1 MNAAIAYIVF
11 SRWSGLEMV
20 GPVGAGG
27 HNGSVAQRRGAS
39 IARWF
44 LAVHTT
50 LLFVGAIVV
59 FGLLVLDARSTAQTH
74 AAKESTDLAATVAE
88 ASLVI
93 DTVARAHADAATDR
107 AGSVA
112 EASGVLQPYAERVM
126 EATEI
131 DYLTVMD
138 TDRTRYTHRNEW
150 QIGRAFVGSTAPAL
164 RGESFTEVYDGTLGP
179 SVRAVV
185 PVVADDG
192 EVVGM
197 VSAGVTLD
205 RLWDSIVPRLVIVG
219 IGTLLAFGAGAVA
232 AALLARRL
240 DRITESKGPDE
251 LAHLFT
257 AHEAVLHSVEE
268 GMLLV
273 EDGTVVLAND
283 EALRLLG
290 VPDLAAPFA
299 VADPRLS
306 PAVRDVLGGDTPEG
320 PVRVGDRVLL
330 VGRDAAAASGRNV
343 GEVISLRDRTELQ
356 RVTGELS
363 SVRTISEALRA
374 QTHDFSNR
382 LHTIATLI
390 ELGRS
395 DEALR
400 FVASER
406 DLGQRLTDRVVQ
418 AIEEPVIAALVLG
431 KAAQARERAVEM
443 HFETHLAPGTH
454 WLEPVDVVTVLG
466 NLIDNAIDAAAARAL
481 DDTTEPA
488 AEAWVEVYLANG
500 DDGSLV
506 FQVSDSGTGIADTD
520 RDRIFEH
527 GWSTKDATAGGR
539 GYGLALVRQVV
550 ESLGGDIEVSRGTG
564 TSAGAVFTVTLPRP
578 AAVAPRV
585 RATGTAGARVSRP

>member
-1 MNAAIAYIVF
+1 
-11 SRWSGLEMV
+11 
-20 GPVGAGG
+20 
-27 HNGSVAQRRGAS
+27 
-39 IARWF
+39 
-44 LAVHTT
+44 VHTT
-50 LLFVGAIVV
+50 LLFAGAVVV
-59 FGLLVLDARSTAQTH
+59 FGLLALDARSSAETH
-74 AAKESTDLAATVAE
+74 AAKESTDLAATVAAE
-88 ASLVI
+88 SLVI
-93 DTVARAHADAATDR
+93 STVAKAHEEAATDR
-107 AGSVA
+107 DGSVA
-112 EASGVLQPYAERVM
+112 EASGLLQPYAERVM
-126 EATEI
+126 ATTEI

-138 TDRTRYTHRNEW
+138 TDRTRYTHRNTW
-150 QIGRAFVGSTAPAL
+150 QIGQSFVGTIAPAL
-164 RGESFTEVYDGTLGP
+164 GGETFTEVYDGTLGP

-185 PVVADDG
+185 PVVSDDG

-283 EALRLLG
+283 EALRLLD
-290 VPDLAAPFA
+290 VPDLTAPFS
-299 VADPRLS
+299 VSDPRLS
-306 PAVRDVLGGDTPEG
+306 PAVHDVLAGTAPEG

-330 VGRDAAAASGRNV
+330 VARDTAAAAGRNV
-343 GEVISLRDRTELQ
+343 GEVVSLRDRTELQ

-454 WLEPVDVVTVLG
+454 WLEPVDVVTILG
-466 NLIDNAIDAAAARAL
+466 NLIDNAIDAASARAL
-481 DDTTEPA
+481 DSTDDTPE
-488 AEAWVEVYLANG
+488 EAWVEVYLANG

-506 FQVSDSGTGIADTD
+506 FQVSDSGPGIADD
-520 RDRIFEH
+520 DLDHIFEH
-527 GWSTKDATAGGR
+527 GWSTKATAAGGR

-550 ESLGGDIEVSRGTG
+550 ESLGGDIEVSSGTG
-564 TSAGAVFTVTLPRP
+564 ASGGAVFTVTLPRP
-578 AAVAPRV
+578 AVTRPDGEAAASPAVPPVDPAPS
-585 RATGTAGARVSRP
+585 AGVSGSANAPVSRP

>member
-1 MNAAIAYIVF
+1 M
-11 SRWSGLEMV
+11 
-20 GPVGAGG
+20 
-27 HNGSVAQRRGAS
+27 AQRRGAS

-44 LAVHTT
+44 LAVHTA
-50 LLFVGAIVV
+50 LLFAGAMVV

-74 AAKESTDLAATVAE
+74 AAKESTDLAATVATE
-88 ASLVI
+88 SLVI

-126 EATEI
+126 EATQI

-164 RGESFTEVYDGTLGP
+164 RGEKFTEVYDGTLGP

-185 PVVADDG
+185 PVVGDDG

-219 IGTLLAFGAGAVA
+219 VGTLLAFGAGAVA

-299 VADPRLS
+299 VADPCLS

-330 VGRDAAAASGRNV
+330 VGRDTAAASGRNV

-356 RVTGELS
+356 RITGELS
-363 SVRTISEALRA
+363 SVRTISDALRA

-466 NLIDNAIDAAAARAL
+466 NLIDNATDAAAARAL
-481 DDTTEPA
+481 DEATEPA
-488 AEAWVEVYLANG
+488 TEPAVEAWVEVYLANG

-506 FQVSDSGTGIADTD
+506 FQVSDSGSGIADAD

-527 GWSTKDATAGGR
+527 GWSTKDTTAGGR

-550 ESLGGDIEVSRGTG
+550 ESLGGDIEVSHGTD

-578 AAVAPRV
+578 TAVAPRA
-585 RATGTAGARVSRP
+585 RATGTTGAQVSGA

>member
-1 MNAAIAYIVF
+1 MARA
-11 SRWSGLEMV
+11 
-20 GPVGAGG
+20 G
-27 HNGSVAQRRGAS
+27 HNGAVAQRRGAS

-44 LAVHTT
+44 LAVHTA
-50 LLFVGAIVV
+50 LLFAGAVVV
-59 FGLLVLDARSTAQTH
+59 FGLLALDARSSAESR
-74 AAKESTDLAATVAE
+74 AAKESTNLAATVAAE
-88 ASLVI
+88 ALVI
-93 DTVARAHADAATDR
+93 DTVTRAHAAAETDR

-112 EASGVLQPYAERVM
+112 EASDALQPHAERVM
-126 EATEI
+126 AATGI

-138 TDRTRYTHRNEW
+138 TDRTRYTHRNTW
-150 QIGRAFVGSTAPAL
+150 QIGRAFIGSTAPAL
-164 RGESFTEVYDGTLGP
+164 GGESFTEVYDGTLGP

-185 PVVADDG
+185 PVVTDDG
-192 EVVGM
+192 EVVGL

-205 RLWDSIVPRLVIVG
+205 RLWDSIVRRLVIVG
-219 IGTLLAFGAGAVA
+219 IGTVLAFGTGAVA
-232 AALLARRL
+232 ATLLARRL

-268 GMLLV
+268 GMLLI
-273 EDGTVVLAND
+273 EAGTVVLAND
-283 EALRLLG
+283 EALRLLD
-290 VPDLAAPFA
+290 VPDLTAPFA

-306 PAVRDVLGGDTPEG
+306 PAVRDVLTGAAADG

-330 VGRDAAAASGRNV
+330 VGRDTTAAGRNV
-343 GEVISLRDRTELQ
+343 GEVVSLRDRTELQ

-400 FVASER
+400 FVAGER

-454 WLEPVDVVTVLG
+454 WVEPVDVVTVLG
-466 NLIDNAIDAAAARAL
+466 NLIDNGIDAAAARAL
-481 DDTTEPA
+481 QGGVDD
-488 AEAWVEVYLANG
+488 AWVEVYLANG

-506 FQVSDSGTGIADTD
+506 FQVSDSGAGVADTD
-520 RDRIFEH
+520 RDRIFDQ
-527 GWSTKDATAGGR
+527 GWSTKDTAAGGR

-550 ESLGGDIEVSRGTG
+550 ESLGGDIEVSGG
-564 TSAGAVFTVTLPRP
+564 SGAVFTVTLPHP
-578 AAVAPRV
+578 AAVPA
-585 RATGTAGARVSRP
+585 AGARVSGP

>member
-1 MNAAIAYIVF
+1 M
-11 SRWSGLEMV
+11 
-20 GPVGAGG
+20 
-27 HNGSVAQRRGAS
+27 AQRRGAS

-44 LAVHTT
+44 LAVHTV
-50 LLFVGAIVV
+50 LLFVGALVV

-74 AAKESTDLAATVAE
+74 AATESTDLAATVAAE
-88 ASLVI
+88 SRVI
-93 DTVARAHADAATDR
+93 DTVAQAHADAATDR

-112 EASGVLQPYAERVM
+112 RASRLLQPYAERVM
-126 EATEI
+126 ETTEI

-138 TDRTRYTHRNEW
+138 TDRTRYTHRNAW
-150 QIGRAFVGSTAPAL
+150 QIGQPFVGTIAPAL
-164 RGESFTEVYDGTLGP
+164 GGKAFTEVYVGTLGP

-219 IGTLLAFGAGAVA
+219 AGTLLAFGVGAVA

-283 EALRLLG
+283 EALRLLD
-290 VPDLAAPFA
+290 VPDLAAPFQ
-299 VADPRLS
+299 VTDPRLS
-306 PAVRDVLGGDTPEG
+306 PAVHDVLVGTAPEG

-330 VGRDAAAASGRNV
+330 VGRDTARVGAGRTV
-343 GEVISLRDRTELQ
+343 GEIVSLRDRTELQ

-454 WLEPVDVVTVLG
+454 WLEPVDVVTILG

-481 DDTTEPA
+481 GGGDGAPQ
-488 AEAWVEVYLANG
+488 EAWVEVYLANG

-506 FQVSDSGTGIADTD
+506 FQVSDSGPGIADAD
-520 RDRIFEH
+520 LEHIFEH
-527 GWSTKDATAGGR
+527 GWSTKDAAAGGR
-539 GYGLALVRQVV
+539 GYGLALVRQVA
-550 ESLGGDIEVSRGTG
+550 ESLGGDVEVSAGV
-564 TSAGAVFTVTLPRP
+564 GAVFTVTLPRP
-578 AAVAPRV
+578 PDVVPPAPP
-585 RATGTAGARVSRP
+585 ARVSGSVSRP

>member
-1 MNAAIAYIVF
+1 M
-11 SRWSGLEMV
+11 
-20 GPVGAGG
+20 
-27 HNGSVAQRRGAS
+27 AQRRGAS

-44 LAVHTT
+44 LAVHTA
-50 LLFVGAIVV
+50 LLFAGAVVV
-59 FGLLVLDARSTAQTH
+59 FGLLALDARSSAETH
-74 AAKESTDLAATVAE
+74 AEQESTDLAATIAAE
-88 ASLVI
+88 PLVI
-93 DTVARAHADAATDR
+93 DTVTRAHAAADGDR

-112 EASGVLQPYAERVM
+112 EASGRLQPHAEQVM
-126 EATEI
+126 AVTGI
-131 DYLTVMD
+131 DYLTIMD
-138 TDRTRYTHRNEW
+138 TDRTRYTHRNTW
-150 QIGRAFVGSTAPAL
+150 QIGRSFVGTTAPAL
-164 RGESFTEVYDGTLGP
+164 RGERFTEVYDGTLGP

-185 PVVADDG
+185 PVVAGDG
-192 EVVGM
+192 EVVGL

-205 RLWDSIVPRLVIVG
+205 RLRDSIVPRLLIVG
-219 IGTLLAFGAGAVA
+219 IGTLLAFGTGAVA
-232 AALLARRL
+232 ATLLARRL

-257 AHEAVLHSVEE
+257 AHEVVLHSVEE

-283 EALRLLG
+283 EALRLLD
-290 VPDLAAPFA
+290 VPDLSVPFA

-306 PAVRDVLGGDTPEG
+306 PAVRDVLCGAVPDG

-330 VGRDAAAASGRNV
+330 VGRDTAAAAGRNV
-343 GEVISLRDRTELQ
+343 GEIVSLRDRTELQ

-454 WLEPVDVVTVLG
+454 WVEPVDVVTVLG

-481 DDTTEPA
+481 AGTPD
-488 AEAWVEVYLANG
+488 EAWVEVYLANG

-506 FQVSDSGTGIADTD
+506 FQVSDSGAGIAQSDA
-520 RDRIFEH
+520 DRIFDH
-527 GWSTKDATAGGR
+527 GWSTKDAAAGGR

-550 ESLGGDIEVSRGTG
+550 ESLGGDIEVSQGTG
-564 TSAGAVFTVTLPRP
+564 PSAGAVFTVTLPRP
-578 AAVAPRV
+578 AAVAQQAPRERSV
-585 RATGTAGARVSRP
+585 PSAPSARVLGTVRP

>member
-1 MNAAIAYIVF
+1 M
-11 SRWSGLEMV
+11 
-20 GPVGAGG
+20 
-27 HNGSVAQRRGAS
+27 AQRRGAS

-44 LAVHTT
+44 LAVHTA
-50 LLFVGAIVV
+50 LLFAGAVIV
-59 FGLLVLDARSTAQTH
+59 FGLLALDARSSAETH
-74 AAKESTDLAATVAE
+74 AAKESTDLAATVAAE
-88 ASLVI
+88 SLVI
-93 DTVARAHADAATDR
+93 DTVARAHETLGTDR
-107 AGSVA
+107 AGAVA
-112 EASGVLQPYAERVM
+112 EASGLLQPYAERVM
-126 EATEI
+126 ATTDI

-138 TDRTRYTHRNEW
+138 ADRTRYTHRNTW
-150 QIGRAFVGSTAPAL
+150 QIGRPFVGTTAPAL
-164 RGESFTEVYDGTLGP
+164 RGETFTEVYDGTLGP

-185 PVVADDG
+185 PVVTDDG

-205 RLWDSIVPRLVIVG
+205 RLWDSIVPRLVVVG
-219 IGTLLAFGAGAVA
+219 VGTLLAFGTGAVA
-232 AALLARRL
+232 ATILARRL

-273 EDGTVVLAND
+273 EDGAVVLAND
-283 EALRLLG
+283 EALRLLD
-290 VPDLAAPFA
+290 VPDLTAPFA
-299 VADPRLS
+299 VDDPRLS
-306 PAVRDVLGGDTPEG
+306 PAVHDVLVGTAPEG

-330 VGRDAAAASGRNV
+330 VGRDTAAAAGRNV
-343 GEVISLRDRTELQ
+343 GEVVSLRDRTELQ

-400 FVASER
+400 FIAGEK

-443 HFETHLAPGTH
+443 HFETHLTPGTH
-454 WLEPVDVVTVLG
+454 WLEPVDVVTILG

-481 DDTTEPA
+481 DGAD
-488 AEAWVEVYLANG
+488 EAWVETYLANG

-506 FQVSDSGTGIADTD
+506 FQVSDSGAGIADD
-520 RDRIFEH
+520 DLGHIFDQ
-527 GWSTKDATAGGR
+527 GWSTKDAAAGGR

-550 ESLGGDIEVSRGTG
+550 ESLGGDIELTRGAG
-564 TSAGAVFTVTLPRP
+564 TGAVFTVTLPRP
-578 AAVAPRV
+578 EGAAPGGLPDDGAAVVPPALAG
-585 RATGTAGARVSRP
+585 RAGPAGPPVTGGRG

>member
-1 MNAAIAYIVF
+1 M
-11 SRWSGLEMV
+11 
-20 GPVGAGG
+20 
-27 HNGSVAQRRGAS
+27 AQRRGAS

-44 LAVHTT
+44 LAVHTA
-50 LLFVGAIVV
+50 LLFAGAVIV
-59 FGLLVLDARSTAQTH
+59 FGLLALDARSSAESH
-74 AAKESTDLAATVAE
+74 AAKESTDLAATVAAE
-88 ASLVI
+88 SLVI
-93 DTVARAHADAATDR
+93 DTVAKAHADASTDR
-107 AGSVA
+107 EGTVA
-112 EASGVLQPYAERVM
+112 EVSALLQPYAERVM
-126 EATEI
+126 ATTEI

-138 TDRTRYTHRNEW
+138 TDRTRYTHRNTW
-150 QIGRAFVGSTAPAL
+150 QIGRQFVGTTAPAL
-164 RGESFTEVYDGTLGP
+164 RGETFTEVYDGTLGP

-185 PVVADDG
+185 PVTTDDG

-219 IGTLLAFGAGAVA
+219 VGTLLAFGTGAVA
-232 AALLARRL
+232 ATILARRL
-240 DRITESKGPDE
+240 DRITESKGPNE

-283 EALRLLG
+283 EALRLLDAE
-290 VPDLAAPFA
+290 DLTTPFA
-299 VADPRLS
+299 VDDARLS
-306 PAVRDVLGGDTPEG
+306 PAVHDVLVGTAPEG

-330 VGRDAAAASGRNV
+330 VGRDTAAASGRNL
-343 GEVISLRDRTELQ
+343 GEIVSLRDRTELQ

-400 FVASER
+400 FIASER

-443 HFETHLAPGTH
+443 HFETHLTPGTH

-466 NLIDNAIDAAAARAL
+466 NLIDNGIDAASARAL
-481 DDTTEPA
+481 DGA

-506 FQVSDSGTGIADTD
+506 FQVSDSGAGIADAD
-520 RDRIFEH
+520 VGRIFEQ
-527 GWSTKDATAGGR
+527 GWSTKDAAAGGR

-550 ESLGGDIEVSRGTG
+550 ESLGGDIEVTRATG
-564 TSAGAVFTVTLPRP
+564 TGAVFTVTLPRP
-578 AAVAPRV
+578 DQAPGGGTPDDGAVVVPPALAGP
-585 RATGTAGARVSRP
+585 TGPGGRG

>member
-1 MNAAIAYIVF
+1 M
-11 SRWSGLEMV
+11 
-20 GPVGAGG
+20 
-27 HNGSVAQRRGAS
+27 
-39 IARWF
+39 
-44 LAVHTT
+44 HTA

-74 AAKESTDLAATVAE
+74 AARESIDVAATVAAE
-88 ASLVI
+88 SLVI

-126 EATEI
+126 DATGI
-131 DYLTVMD
+131 AYLTVMD

-164 RGESFTEVYDGTLGP
+164 RGETFTEVYAGTLGP
-179 SVRAVV
+179 SIRAVV
-185 PVVADDG
+185 PVVTDDG
-192 EVVGM
+192 EIVGM

-205 RLWDSIVPRLVIVG
+205 RLWDSIVRRLVIVG

-306 PAVRDVLGGDTPEG
+306 PAVRDVLCGSTPEG

-330 VGRDAAAASGRNV
+330 VGRDTAAASGRNV

-356 RVTGELS
+356 RITGELS
-363 SVRTISEALRA
+363 SVRTISDALRA

-454 WLEPVDVVTVLG
+454 WLEPVDVVTILG

-481 DDTTEPA
+481 EDTTEPA

-550 ESLGGDIEVSRGTG
+550 ESLGGDIEVSQGTGTSAG

-585 RATGTAGARVSRP
+585 RAAGMAGARPAGSAGAQVVRP

>member
-1 MNAAIAYIVF
+1 M
-11 SRWSGLEMV
+11 
-20 GPVGAGG
+20 
-27 HNGSVAQRRGAS
+27 
-39 IARWF
+39 
-44 LAVHTT
+44 HTA
-50 LLFVGAIVV
+50 LLFAGAVVV
-59 FGLLVLDARSTAQTH
+59 FGLLALDARSSAETH
-74 AAKESTDLAATVAE
+74 AAKESTDLAATVAAE
-88 ASLVI
+88 SLVI
-93 DTVARAHADAATDR
+93 DTVARAHADATTER
-107 AGSVA
+107 SRSVA
-112 EASGVLQPYAERVM
+112 QASGLLQPYAERVM
-126 EATEI
+126 GTTEI

-138 TDRTRYTHRNEW
+138 TDRTRYTHRNSW
-150 QIGRAFVGSTAPAL
+150 QIGRPFVGTTAPAL
-164 RGESFTEVYDGTLGP
+164 RGQTFTEVYDGTLGP

-185 PVVADDG
+185 PVVDAG
-192 EVVGM
+192 GAVVGM

-205 RLWDSIVPRLVIVG
+205 RLRDSIVPRLVIVG
-219 IGTLLAFGAGAVA
+219 IGTLLAFATGAVA
-232 AALLARRL
+232 ATLLARRL

-283 EALRLLG
+283 EALRLLD

-306 PAVRDVLGGDTPEG
+306 PAVHDVLAGTTPQG

-330 VGRDAAAASGRNV
+330 VGRDTAAAADRNV
-343 GEVISLRDRTELQ
+343 GEVVSLRDRTELQ

-431 KAAQARERAVEM
+431 KAAQAHERAVEM
-443 HFETHLAPGTH
+443 HLETHLAPGTH

-466 NLIDNAIDAAAARAL
+466 NLIDNATDAAAAHAMAG
-481 DDTTEPA
+481 A
-488 AEAWVEVYLANG
+488 ADEAWVEVYLANG

-506 FQVSDSGTGIADTD
+506 FQVSDSGAGIAEADLD
-520 RDRIFEH
+520 HIFDH
-527 GWSTKDATAGGR
+527 GWSTKDAAAGGR
-539 GYGLALVRQVV
+539 GYGLALVRQVA
-550 ESLGGDIEVSRGTG
+550 ESLGGDIEVSQGTG
-564 TSAGAVFTVTLPRP
+564 PSMGAVFTVTLPRLS
-578 AAVAPRV
+578 AVAQAVAPPV
-585 RATGTAGARVSRP
+585 TSVTGSVSGP

>member
-1 MNAAIAYIVF
+1 M
-11 SRWSGLEMV
+11 
-20 GPVGAGG
+20 
-27 HNGSVAQRRGAS
+27 AQRRGAS

-50 LLFVGAIVV
+50 LLFVGAMVV
-59 FGLLVLDARSTAQTH
+59 FGLLVLDARSTAQAH
-74 AAKESTDLAATVAE
+74 AAKESTDLAATVAAE
-88 ASLVI
+88 SLVI
-93 DTVARAHADAATDR
+93 DTVARAHADAATGR

-126 EATEI
+126 EATQI

-164 RGESFTEVYDGTLGP
+164 RGETFTEVYDGTLGP

-251 LAHLFT
+251 LAYLFT

-273 EDGTVVLAND
+273 GDGTVVLAND

-306 PAVRDVLGGDTPEG
+306 PAVRDVLGGGTPEG

-330 VGRDAAAASGRNV
+330 VGRDTAAASGRNV

-443 HFETHLAPGTH
+443 HFETHIAPGTH
-454 WLEPVDVVTVLG
+454 WLEPVDVVTILG

-481 DDTTEPA
+481 EDTTEPA

-520 RDRIFEH
+520 RERIFEH

-550 ESLGGDIEVSRGTG
+550 ESLGGDIEVSHVTG
-564 TSAGAVFTVTLPRP
+564 TSTGASAGASAGAVFTVTLPRP
-578 AAVAPRV
+578 AAVAQRV
-585 RATGTAGARVSRP
+585 RATGTAGARSAGAAGAQVSGA

>member
-1 MNAAIAYIVF
+1 M
-11 SRWSGLEMV
+11 
-20 GPVGAGG
+20 
-27 HNGSVAQRRGAS
+27 
-39 IARWF
+39 
-44 LAVHTT
+44 HTA
-50 LLFVGAIVV
+50 LLFVGALVI
-59 FGLLVLDARSTAQTH
+59 FGLLVLDARSTAQAH
-74 AAKESTDLAATVAE
+74 AATESTDLAATVAAE
-88 ASLVI
+88 SLVI

-112 EASGVLQPYAERVM
+112 EASELLQPYAARVM
-126 EATEI
+126 ETTEI

-138 TDRTRYTHRNEW
+138 TDRTRYTHPNEW
-150 QIGRAFVGSTAPAL
+150 QIGRAFVGTTAPAL
-164 RGESFTEVYDGTLGP
+164 RGHVFTEVYDGTLGP

-219 IGTLLAFGAGAVA
+219 VGTLLAFGVGAVA

-268 GMLLV
+268 GLLLV

-283 EALRLLG
+283 EALRLLD
-290 VPDLAAPFA
+290 VPELAAPFS
-299 VADPRLS
+299 VTDPRLS
-306 PAVRDVLGGDTPEG
+306 PAVHDVLVGTAPEG

-330 VGRDAAAASGRNV
+330 VARDTAAAAGRNV
-343 GEVISLRDRTELQ
+343 GEVVSLRDRTELQ
-356 RVTGELS
+356 RITGELS

-454 WLEPVDVVTVLG
+454 WLEPVDVVTILG
-466 NLIDNAIDAAAARAL
+466 NLIDNAIDAASARAL
-481 DDTTEPA
+481 DDTDGGDGGPDTPE
-488 AEAWVEVYLANG
+488 EAWVEVYLANG

-506 FQVSDSGTGIADTD
+506 FQVSDSGPGIADAD
-520 RDRIFEH
+520 LDHIFDH

-550 ESLGGDIEVSRGTG
+550 ESLGGDVEVSAG
-564 TSAGAVFTVTLPRP
+564 AGAVFTVTLPRP
-578 AAVAPRV
+578 AAALP
-585 RATGTAGARVSRP
+585 ASRSANAQVGGP

>member
-1 MNAAIAYIVF
+1 M
-11 SRWSGLEMV
+11 
-20 GPVGAGG
+20 GP
-27 HNGSVAQRRGAS
+27 VAQRRGAS

-44 LAVHTT
+44 LAVHTA
-50 LLFVGAIVV
+50 LLFAGAVIV
-59 FGLLVLDARSTAQTH
+59 FGLLALDARAQAETH
-74 AAKESTDLAATVAE
+74 AAKESTDLAATVAAE
-88 ASLVI
+88 SLVI
-93 DTVARAHADAATDR
+93 ETVARAHADGATDR
-107 AGSVA
+107 TGSV
-112 EASGVLQPYAERVM
+112 ERASRLLQPYAERVM
-126 EATEI
+126 DMTQI

-138 TDRTRYTHRNEW
+138 TDRTRYTHRNAW
-150 QIGRAFVGSTAPAL
+150 QIGRPFVGSTAPAL
-164 RGESFTEVYDGTLGP
+164 RGEVFTEVYDGTLGP

-185 PVVADDG
+185 PVVAADG

-219 IGTLLAFGAGAVA
+219 IGTLLAFGTGAVA
-232 AALLARRL
+232 ATLLARRL
-240 DRITESKGPDE
+240 DRITESKAPDE

-283 EALRLLG
+283 EALRLLD
-290 VPDLAAPFA
+290 VPDLVAPFA

-306 PAVRDVLGGDTPEG
+306 PAVRDVLGGATPEG
-320 PVRVGDRVLL
+320 PVRVGARVLL
-330 VGRDAAAASGRNV
+330 VSRDTAAAAGRNV
-343 GEVISLRDRTELQ
+343 GEVVSLRDRTELQ

-418 AIEEPVIAALVLG
+418 AVEEPVIAALVLG

-443 HFETHLAPGTH
+443 HFETHIAPGTH

-481 DDTTEPA
+481 TDTP

-506 FQVSDSGTGIADTD
+506 FQVSDSGPGIADAD
-520 RDRIFEH
+520 LAHIFEH
-527 GWSTKDATAGGR
+527 GWSTKDAAAGGR

-550 ESLGGDIEVSRGTG
+550 ESLDGDVEVSTG
-564 TSAGAVFTVTLPRP
+564 AGSGAVFTVTLPRP
-578 AAVAPRV
+578 PEPAGRV
-585 RATGTAGARVSRP
+585 GGQVDGTTNVRVGGA

>member
-1 MNAAIAYIVF
+1 M
-11 SRWSGLEMV
+11 
-20 GPVGAGG
+20 
-27 HNGSVAQRRGAS
+27 
-39 IARWF
+39 
-44 LAVHTT
+44 HTT

-74 AAKESTDLAATVAE
+74 AAKESIDVAATVAAE
-88 ASLVI
+88 SLVI

-126 EATEI
+126 DATGI
-131 DYLTVMD
+131 AYLTVMD

-164 RGESFTEVYDGTLGP
+164 RGETFTEVYAGTLGP
-179 SVRAVV
+179 SIRAVV
-185 PVVADDG
+185 PVVTDDG
-192 EVVGM
+192 EIVGM

-205 RLWDSIVPRLVIVG
+205 RLWDSIVRRLVIVG

-306 PAVRDVLGGDTPEG
+306 PAVRDVLCGGTPEG

-330 VGRDAAAASGRNV
+330 VGRDTAAASGRNV

-356 RVTGELS
+356 RITGELS
-363 SVRTISEALRA
+363 SVRTISDALRA

-454 WLEPVDVVTVLG
+454 WLEPVDVVTILG

-481 DDTTEPA
+481 EDTTEPA

-550 ESLGGDIEVSRGTG
+550 ESLGGDIEVSQGTGTSAG

-585 RATGTAGARVSRP
+585 RAAGMAGARPAGSAGAQVVRP

>member
-1 MNAAIAYIVF
+1 M
-11 SRWSGLEMV
+11 
-20 GPVGAGG
+20 
-27 HNGSVAQRRGAS
+27 AQRRGAS

-44 LAVHTT
+44 LAVHTA
-50 LLFVGAIVV
+50 LLFAGAVIV
-59 FGLLVLDARSTAQTH
+59 FGLLAVDARSSAEAH
-74 AAKESTDLAATVAE
+74 AATESTDLAATVAAE
-88 ASLVI
+88 ALVI
-93 DTVARAHADAATDR
+93 DTVARAHADAADDR
-107 AGSVA
+107 EGSVA
-112 EASGVLQPYAERVM
+112 EASAQLQPYAERVM

-138 TDRTRYTHRNEW
+138 TDRTRYTHRNAW
-150 QIGRAFVGSTAPAL
+150 QIGHPFVGSTAPAL
-164 RGESFTEVYDGTLGP
+164 RGETFTEVYDGTLGP

-185 PVVADDG
+185 PVVTQDG

-205 RLWDSIVPRLVIVG
+205 RLWDSIVPRLLVVG
-219 IGTLLAFGAGAVA
+219 VATLLAFATGAVA
-232 AALLARRL
+232 ATLLARRL
-240 DRITESKGPDE
+240 DRITESRGPDE
-251 LAHLFT
+251 LAHLFA

-273 EDGTVVLAND
+273 EHGTVVLAND
-283 EALRLLG
+283 EALRLLD

-299 VADPRLS
+299 VTDPRLS
-306 PAVRDVLGGDTPEG
+306 PAVRDLLGGTAPEG
-320 PVRVGDRVLL
+320 PVRVGSRVLL
-330 VGRDAAAASGRNV
+330 VGREAAATRGRTV
-343 GEVISLRDRTELQ
+343 GEVVALRDRTELQ

-363 SVRTISEALRA
+363 SVRTISDALRA

-400 FVASER
+400 FVAGER

-454 WLEPVDVVTVLG
+454 WLEPVDVVTILG
-466 NLIDNAIDAAAARAL
+466 NLIDNGIDAATARVL
-481 DDTTEPA
+481 EDDGA
-488 AEAWVEVYLANG
+488 GADAWVEVYLANG

-506 FQVSDSGTGIADTD
+506 FQVSDSGRGIAPAHVAH
-520 RDRIFEH
+520 IFEQ
-527 GWSTKDATAGGR
+527 GWSTKDAAAGGR

-550 ESLGGDIEVSRGTG
+550 ESLGGDIEVSGGAGTN
-564 TSAGAVFTVTLPRP
+564 AGAVFTVTLPRP
-578 AAVAPRV
+578 ADRSAPRATASPTTA
-585 RATGTAGARVSRP
+585 RPATETATGTAARA

>member
-1 MNAAIAYIVF
+1 M
-11 SRWSGLEMV
+11 
-20 GPVGAGG
+20 
-27 HNGSVAQRRGAS
+27 
-39 IARWF
+39 
-44 LAVHTT
+44 HTT
-50 LLFVGAIVV
+50 LLFAGAVVV
-59 FGLLVLDARSTAQTH
+59 FGLLALDARSSAETH
-74 AAKESTDLAATVAE
+74 AAKESTDLAATVAAE
-88 ASLVI
+88 SLVI
-93 DTVARAHADAATDR
+93 DTVAQAHEEAATDR

-112 EASGVLQPYAERVM
+112 EASGLLQPYAERVM
-126 EATEI
+126 ATTEI

-138 TDRTRYTHRNEW
+138 TDRTRYTHRNTW
-150 QIGRAFVGSTAPAL
+150 QIGQSFVGTIAPAL
-164 RGESFTEVYDGTLGP
+164 GGETFTEVYDGTLGP

-185 PVVADDG
+185 PVRADDG

-219 IGTLLAFGAGAVA
+219 VGTLLAFGTGAVA
-232 AALLARRL
+232 ATLLARRL

-283 EALRLLG
+283 EALRLLD
-290 VPDLAAPFA
+290 VPDLAAPFS
-299 VADPRLS
+299 VTDPRLS
-306 PAVRDVLGGDTPEG
+306 AAVRDVLGGATPEG

-330 VGRDAAAASGRNV
+330 VGRDTAAAAGRNV
-343 GEVISLRDRTELQ
+343 GEIVSLRDRTELQ

-400 FVASER
+400 FVAGER

-454 WLEPVDVVTVLG
+454 WLEPVDVVTILG

-481 DDTTEPA
+481 DDTTEQA

-506 FQVSDSGTGIADTD
+506 FQVSDSGPGIADAD
-520 RDRIFEH
+520 LDHIFDH
-527 GWSTKDATAGGR
+527 GWSTKDAAAGGR
-539 GYGLALVRQVV
+539 GYGLALVRQVA
-550 ESLGGDIEVSRGTG
+550 ESFGGDVEVPRGTG

-578 AAVAPRV
+578 PAVAPP
-585 RATGTAGARVSRP
+585 AAPTRVSGSVNSSVNSS

>member
-1 MNAAIAYIVF
+1 M
-11 SRWSGLEMV
+11 
-20 GPVGAGG
+20 
-27 HNGSVAQRRGAS
+27 
-39 IARWF
+39 
-44 LAVHTT
+44 HTA
-50 LLFVGAIVV
+50 LLFAGAVVV
-59 FGLLVLDARSTAQTH
+59 FGLLALDARSSAETH
-74 AAKESTDLAATVAE
+74 AAKESTDLAATVAAE
-88 ASLVI
+88 SLVI
-93 DTVARAHADAATDR
+93 DTVARAHAEAATDR

-112 EASGVLQPYAERVM
+112 DASSELQPYAERVM
-126 EATEI
+126 AATEI

-150 QIGRAFVGSTAPAL
+150 QIGRSFVGTTAPAL
-164 RGESFTEVYDGTLGP
+164 RGERFTEVYDGTLGP

-185 PVVADDG
+185 PVVSDG

-219 IGTLLAFGAGAVA
+219 IGTLLAFATGAVA
-232 AALLARRL
+232 ATLLARRL

-283 EALRLLG
+283 EALRLLD

-299 VADPRLS
+299 VAEPRLS
-306 PAVRDVLGGDTPEG
+306 PAVRDVLGGATPEG

-330 VGRDAAAASGRNV
+330 VGRDTAAAAGRNV
-343 GEVISLRDRTELQ
+343 GEIVSLRDRTELQ
-356 RVTGELS
+356 RITGELS

-481 DDTTEPA
+481 EGTPDA
-488 AEAWVEVYLANG
+488 AWVEVYLANG

-506 FQVSDSGTGIADTD
+506 FQVSDSGTGIADAD
-520 RDRIFEH
+520 RDRIFDH
-527 GWSTKDATAGGR
+527 GWSTKDAAAGGR

-550 ESLGGDIEVSRGTG
+550 ESLGGDIEVSRSSGKG
-564 TSAGAVFTVTLPRP
+564 AGAVFTVTLPRP
-578 AAVAPRV
+578 APGTPSDRPSTTTAPV
-585 RATGTAGARVSRP
+585 GLP

>member
-1 MNAAIAYIVF
+1 M
-11 SRWSGLEMV
+11 
-20 GPVGAGG
+20 
-27 HNGSVAQRRGAS
+27 
-39 IARWF
+39 
-44 LAVHTT
+44 HTA
-50 LLFVGAIVV
+50 LLFVGAVVV

-74 AAKESTDLAATVAE
+74 AGKESTDLAATVA
-88 ASLVI
+88 ADSLVI
-93 DTVARAHADAATDR
+93 DTVARAHAAAETDR

-112 EASGVLQPYAERVM
+112 DASAELQPYAERVM
-126 EATEI
+126 ATTEI

-138 TDRTRYTHRNEW
+138 TDRTRYTHRNPW
-150 QIGRAFVGSTAPAL
+150 QIGRPFVGSTAPAL

-185 PVVADDG
+185 PIKTDDG
-192 EVVGM
+192 EVVGL

-219 IGTLLAFGAGAVA
+219 VGTLLAFGAGAVA

-283 EALRLLG
+283 EALRLLD

-306 PAVRDVLGGDTPEG
+306 PAVHDILAGTAPEG

-330 VGRDAAAASGRNV
+330 VGRDTAAAAGRNV
-343 GEVISLRDRTELQ
+343 GEIVSLRDRTELQ

-400 FVASER
+400 FVAGER
-406 DLGQRLTDRVVQ
+406 ELGQRLTDRVVE

-454 WLEPVDVVTVLG
+454 WLEPVDVVTILG
-466 NLIDNAIDAAAARAL
+466 NLIDNAIDAAAAHAL
-481 DDTTEPA
+481 DTAQRDTDDAAGRPA
-488 AEAWVEVYLANG
+488 QAWVEVYLANG

-506 FQVSDSGTGIADTD
+506 FQVSDSGTGIADAD
-520 RDRIFEH
+520 LDQIFAP
-527 GWSTKDATAGGR
+527 GWSTKDAAAGGR

-550 ESLGGDIEVSRGTG
+550 ESLGGGIEVSSG
-564 TSAGAVFTVTLPRP
+564 AGAVFTVTLPRP
-578 AAVAPRV
+578 AASSPSRPP
-585 RATGTAGARVSRP
+585 ARVSGSVGRP

>member
-1 MNAAIAYIVF
+1 MHTALLFA
-11 SRWSGLEMV
+11 
-20 GPVGAGG
+20 
-27 HNGSVAQRRGAS
+27 GSV
-39 IARWF
+39 
-44 LAVHTT
+44 
-50 LLFVGAIVV
+50 VV
-59 FGLLVLDARSTAQTH
+59 FGLLALDARSSAEAH
-74 AAKESTDLAATVAE
+74 AAKESTDLAATVAAE
-88 ASLVI
+88 ALVI
-93 DTVARAHADAATDR
+93 DTVAQAHADAASDR

-112 EASGVLQPYAERVM
+112 RAAAQLQPYAERVM
-126 EATEI
+126 DTTQI

-138 TDRTRYTHRNEW
+138 TDRTRYTHRNTW
-150 QIGRAFVGSTAPAL
+150 QIGHPFVGTTAPAL
-164 RGESFTEVYDGTLGP
+164 RGEAFTEVYDGTLGP

-185 PVVADDG
+185 PVVDDG
-192 EVVGM
+192 GDVVGM

-219 IGTLLAFGAGAVA
+219 IGTLLAFATGAVA
-232 AALLARRL
+232 ATLLARRL

-283 EALRLLG
+283 EALRLLD
-290 VPDLAAPFA
+290 VPDLAAPFDL
-299 VADPRLS
+299 ADPRLS
-306 PAVRDVLGGDTPEG
+306 PAVRDLLAGATPEG

-330 VGRDAAAASGRNV
+330 VSRDTAAAAGRNV
-343 GEVISLRDRTELQ
+343 GEVVSLRDRTELQ
-356 RVTGELS
+356 RITGELS

-400 FVASER
+400 FVAGER

-466 NLIDNAIDAAAARAL
+466 NLIDNATDAAAARAL
-481 DDTTEPA
+481 EEAPGDAP
-488 AEAWVEVYLANG
+488 EAWVEVYLAHG

-506 FQVSDSGTGIADTD
+506 FQVSDSGAGIAESDLEH
-520 RDRIFEH
+520 IFDH
-527 GWSTKDATAGGR
+527 GWSTKDAAAGGR

-550 ESLGGDIEVSRGTG
+550 ESLGGDIEVSRGT
-564 TSAGAVFTVTLPRP
+564 SAGAVFTVTLPRP
-578 AAVAPRV
+578 SAAGPAKPPGQSLAAT
-585 RATGTAGARVSRP
+585 ATGPVHR